1 MPDQF
6 SRTRLLLGAEAVRT
20 LQQARVIV
28 YGVGGVGGFAV
39 EALARVGVGT
49 IDLVDNDTVCLT
61 NINRQIIATH
71 QSVGRYK
78 TEVMASASMTST
90 RTASSIVTSAFSC
103 RKPVRNSISRSMIMS
118 SMRSI
123 P

>member
-28 YGVGGVGGFAV
+28 FGVGGVGGFAV

-49 IDLVDNDTVCLT
+49 IDLVDNDTVRVLHHSLGGNT
-61 NINRQIIATH
+61 
-71 QSVGRYK
+71 K
-78 TEVMASASMTST
+78 W
-90 RTASSIVTSAFSC
+90 
-103 RKPVRNSISRSMIMS
+103 MS
-118 SMRSI
+118 SQKERKFRTN
-123 P
+123 

>member
-28 YGVGGVGGFAV
+28 FGVGGVGGFAV
-39 EALARVGVGT
+39 EALARAGVGT

-71 QSVGRYK
+71 QSVG
-78 TEVMASASMTST
+78 A
-90 RTASSIVTSAFSC
+90 I
-103 RKPVRNSISRSMIMS
+103 KPR
-118 SMRSI
+118 
-123 P
+123 